1 MIKYLLLII
10 VLIFY
15 LVFTIELKHKG
26 ILSQAGIDTS
36 LNSYLPFLILVI
48 ICFFAYLL
56 FSRKR
61 QLETLNGN
69 LAIIAK
75 LLGAEIKRPF
85 LGLWFYRTIEGYY
98 RNRKIVLK
106 ISLAAGEHD
115 VFWRWM
121 KLGGNYAV
129 FRTLILDSNKNNLLF
144 FSKFITQDIFLK
156 RNWLYYRG
164 KFSNMIVHKDYS
176 EEEIV
181 SILNE
186 LINHTD
192 RLVKR

>member
-1 MIKYLLLII
+1 MKYLLLII

-15 LVFTIELKHKG
+15 FVFAIAFKHRG
-26 ILSQAGIDTS
+26 ILFQGGIDTS
-36 LNSYLPFLILVI
+36 LNAYLPFLILVI

-61 QLETLNGN
+61 LLGTLNGN
-69 LAIIAK
+69 LEIIAK

-85 LGLWFYRTIEGYY
+85 FGLWFYRTIEGSY
-98 RNRKIVLK
+98 RNRKIILK

-121 KLGGNYAV
+121 KLGGKYAV
-129 FRTLILDSNKNNLLF
+129 FRTPILDSNKNNFLF
-144 FSKFITQDIFLK
+144 FSKFITPDIFLK

-164 KFSNMIVHKDYS
+164 KFSNMIVYKDYTV
-176 EEEIV
+176 EEIV

-186 LINHTD
+186 LISYAD
-192 RLVKR
+192 RLAKR